1 MAVAG
6 PAINHGEGQNR
17 CHRAIK
23 WVTGRVGELHDRT
36 EAARGERTA
45 RTKRSGP
52 TRSPGAWLRHCTR
65 PHCLDWPP
73 TRLRYGKRG
82 TKRDQAT
89 GLPACRAANELR
101 PLATAR
107 SCRFDWPAWGT
118 HEYLGRGA
126 FGPPAADRGKR
137 SGDVDPQELFG
148 AAWWLTPLRDTGAA
162 RATGATPCVP
172 RVTIQEAYQSFCGEF
187 FSLDFRGHRVVRR
200 HIASRGLATANL

>member
-1 MAVAG
+1 MRDTGAARATGATPCVPRVTIQEAYQSFCGEFFSLDFRGHRVVAG

-107 SCRFDWPAWGT
+107 PRRFDEPARGT

-137 SGDVDPQELFG
+137 PGDFDPKELFG
-148 AAWWLTPLRDTGAA
+148 AAWWLTPL
-162 RATGATPCVP
+162 
-172 RVTIQEAYQSFCGEF
+172 
-187 FSLDFRGHRVVRR
+187 
-200 HIASRGLATANL
+200 